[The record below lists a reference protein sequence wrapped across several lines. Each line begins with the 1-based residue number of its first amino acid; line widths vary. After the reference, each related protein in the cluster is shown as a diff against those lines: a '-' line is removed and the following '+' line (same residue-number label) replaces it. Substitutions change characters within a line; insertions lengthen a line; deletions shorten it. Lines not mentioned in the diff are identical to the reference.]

1 MNEHKAI
8 TLPNFYKPSELMGIF
23 KNFFSHKGINAS
35 VLCLQGIYF
44 KSDKV
49 YGNAAWD
56 QLRDENTSESLTVIV
71 PISLR
76 NDLQNGNLISV
87 YGTLDRRVQNNGSI
101 QFLLNVSR
109 IEKVKDI
116 AISEDEVK
124 RAECRRKKGELGYK
138 NVDGIL
144 ENKLFANQRP
154 KVALIYADT
163 SITNSDFEKGLAAAK
178 SNIDFVE
185 SRISFANSKALCT
198 LLKTLDN
205 QDYDLIAIIRG
216 GGSGMEKLDD
226 IAVVE
231 TLTNLKIGW
240 IYGVGHE
247 KENLFIRNIADKV
260 IPIPFALGTYFRD
273 TVESV
278 IQKRNNSRAVL
289 VQEVKKQYEKQI
301 EDSNKKNQELTKQ
314 LESLQKQNKEQSEAS
329 QKQIAALTKAHE
341 ESQKQMKNQAEQF
354 QKATEEAQKQM
365 KIQAEASQKQIAAL
379 TKAHDEVQKQMKN
392 QAEQFQKTTEEAQK
406 QAKSQSEAAEKVN
419 KELQER
425 LEKQGKV
432 LADMTEQQKKQQG
445 DFNKNLS
452 QMQETNK
459 GLQASVT
466 KMTNELMT
474 AREKISELENQKPST
489 TGYIVA
495 IVILV
500 ILALIGFMK

>member
-1 MNEHKAI
+1 MQDNKAI
-8 TLPNFYKPSELMGIF
+8 VPPNFYKPSELMGIF
-23 KNFFSHKGINAS
+23 KNFFSHKEINAS

-71 PISLR
+71 PVSLR

-109 IEKVKDI
+109 IDKVKDI
-116 AISEDEVK
+116 AVSEDEVK
-124 RAECRRKKGELGYK
+124 RAECRRRKGELGYK
-138 NVDGIL
+138 NVDSIL
-144 ENKLFANQRP
+144 ENKLFVNQRP

-178 SNIDFVE
+178 SSIDFVE
-185 SRISFANSKALCT
+185 SRISFANSQALCT
-198 LLKTLDN
+198 LLKSLDS

-216 GGSGMEKLDD
+216 GGSGIEKLDD

-231 TLTNLKIGW
+231 TLTNLTTAW

-273 TVESV
+273 TVENV

-314 LESLQKQNKEQSEAS
+314 LESLQKQNKEQAETS

-354 QKATEEAQKQM
+354 QKATEEAQKQ
-365 KIQAEASQKQIAAL
+365 
-379 TKAHDEVQKQMKN
+379 
-392 QAEQFQKTTEEAQK
+392 
-406 QAKSQSEAAEKVN
+406 AKSQSDAAEKVN

-445 DFNKNLS
+445 DFNKSLS

-474 AREKISELENQKPST
+474 ARQKISELESQKPST

-500 ILALIGFMK
+500 ILVLIGFMK

>member
-1 MNEHKAI
+1 
-8 TLPNFYKPSELMGIF
+8 MGIF
-23 KNFFSHKGINAS
+23 KNFFSHKEINAS

-71 PISLR
+71 PVSLR

-109 IEKVKDI
+109 IDKVKDI
-116 AISEDEVK
+116 AVSEDEVK
-124 RAECRRKKGELGYK
+124 RAECRRRKGELGYK
-138 NVDGIL
+138 NVDSIL
-144 ENKLFANQRP
+144 ENKLFVNQRP

-178 SNIDFVE
+178 SSIDFVE
-185 SRISFANSKALCT
+185 SRISFANSQALCT
-198 LLKTLDN
+198 LLKSLDS

-216 GGSGMEKLDD
+216 GGSGIEKLDD

-231 TLTNLKIGW
+231 TLTNLTTAW

-273 TVESV
+273 TVENV

-314 LESLQKQNKEQSEAS
+314 LESLQKQNKEQAETS

-354 QKATEEAQKQM
+354 QKA
-365 KIQAEASQKQIAAL
+365 
-379 TKAHDEVQKQMKN
+379 
-392 QAEQFQKTTEEAQK
+392 TEEAQK

-445 DFNKNLS
+445 DFNKSLS

-474 AREKISELENQKPST
+474 ARQKN
-489 TGYIVA
+489 
-495 IVILV
+495 L
-500 ILALIGFMK
+500 

>member
-1 MNEHKAI
+1 MQDNKAI
-8 TLPNFYKPSELMGIF
+8 VPPNFYKPSELMGIF
-23 KNFFSHKGINAS
+23 KNFFSHKEINAS

-71 PISLR
+71 PVSLR

-109 IEKVKDI
+109 IDKVKDI
-116 AISEDEVK
+116 AVSEDEVK
-124 RAECRRKKGELGYK
+124 RAECRRRKGELGYK
-138 NVDGIL
+138 NADSIL
-144 ENKLFANQRP
+144 ENKLFVNQRP

-178 SNIDFVE
+178 SSIDFVE
-185 SRISFANSKALCT
+185 SRISFANSQALCT
-198 LLKTLDN
+198 LLKSLDS

-216 GGSGMEKLDD
+216 GGSGIEKLDD

-231 TLTNLKIGW
+231 TLTNLTTAW

-273 TVESV
+273 TVENV

-314 LESLQKQNKEQSEAS
+314 LESLQKQNKEQAETS

-354 QKATEEAQKQM
+354 QKA
-365 KIQAEASQKQIAAL
+365 
-379 TKAHDEVQKQMKN
+379 
-392 QAEQFQKTTEEAQK
+392 TEEAQK

-445 DFNKNLS
+445 DFNKSLS

-474 AREKISELENQKPST
+474 ARQKISELESQKPST

-500 ILALIGFMK
+500 ILVLIGFMK

>member
-8 TLPNFYKPSELMGIF
+8 TLPDFYKPSELMGIF
-23 KNFFSHKGINAS
+23 KNFFSHKEINAS

-49 YGNAAWD
+49 YGNSAWD
-56 QLRDENTSESLTVIV
+56 QLRDENTSESLTVVV

-76 NDLQNGNLISV
+76 NELQNGNLISV

-124 RAECRRKKGELGYK
+124 RAECRRRKGELGYK
-138 NVDGIL
+138 NVDSIL

-178 SNIDFVE
+178 SSIDFEE

-198 LLKTLDN
+198 LLKSLDN
-205 QDYDLIAIIRG
+205 QGFDLIAIIRG
-216 GGSGMEKLDD
+216 GGSGIEKLDD
-226 IAVVE
+226 ISVVE
-231 TLTNLKIGW
+231 ALTNLKTGW

-329 QKQIAALTKAHE
+329 QKQIAALAKAHE

-354 QKATEEAQKQM
+354 QKAAEDTQKQM
-365 KIQAEASQKQIAAL
+365 MIQAEASKKQIEVL
-379 TKAHDEVQKQMKN
+379 TKAH
-392 QAEQFQKTTEEAQK
+392 EETQK
-406 QAKSQSEAAEKVN
+406 QAKSQSEAAAKVN

-425 LEKQGKV
+425 LEKQGKA
-432 LADMTEQQKKQQG
+432 LTDMTEQQKKQQG
-445 DFNKNLS
+445 DFNKSLN

-466 KMTNELMT
+466 KMTNELVM
-474 AREKISELENQKPST
+474 ARQKISELESRKPST
-489 TGYIVA
+489 ISYIVA
-495 IVILV
+495 IVILLILV
-500 ILALIGFMK
+500 IIGFMK

>member
-1 MNEHKAI
+1 
-8 TLPNFYKPSELMGIF
+8 MGIF
-23 KNFFSHKGINAS
+23 KNFFSHKEINAS

-71 PISLR
+71 PVSLR

-109 IEKVKDI
+109 IDKVKDI
-116 AISEDEVK
+116 AVSEDEVK
-124 RAECRRKKGELGYK
+124 RAECRRRKGELGYK
-138 NVDGIL
+138 DVDSIL
-144 ENKLFANQRP
+144 ENKLFVNQRP

-178 SNIDFVE
+178 SSIDFVE
-185 SRISFANSKALCT
+185 SRISFANSQALCT
-198 LLKTLDN
+198 LLKSLDS

-216 GGSGMEKLDD
+216 GGSGIEKLDD

-231 TLTNLKIGW
+231 TLTNLTTAW

-273 TVESV
+273 TVENV

-314 LESLQKQNKEQSEAS
+314 LESLQKQNKEQAETS

-354 QKATEEAQKQM
+354 QKA
-365 KIQAEASQKQIAAL
+365 
-379 TKAHDEVQKQMKN
+379 
-392 QAEQFQKTTEEAQK
+392 TEEAQK

-445 DFNKNLS
+445 DFNKSLS

-474 AREKISELENQKPST
+474 ARQKISELESQKPST

-500 ILALIGFMK
+500 ILVLIGFMK

>member
-1 MNEHKAI
+1 MQDNKAI
-8 TLPNFYKPSELMGIF
+8 VPPNFYKPSELMGIF
-23 KNFFSHKGINAS
+23 KNFFSHKEINAS

-71 PISLR
+71 PVSLR

-109 IEKVKDI
+109 IDKVKDI
-116 AISEDEVK
+116 AVSEDEVK
-124 RAECRRKKGELGYK
+124 RAECRRRKGELGYK
-138 NVDGIL
+138 NVDSIL
-144 ENKLFANQRP
+144 ENKLFVNQRP

-178 SNIDFVE
+178 SSIDFVE
-185 SRISFANSKALCT
+185 SRISFANSQALCT
-198 LLKTLDN
+198 LLKSLDS

-216 GGSGMEKLDD
+216 GGSGIEKLDD

-231 TLTNLKIGW
+231 TLTNLTTAW

-273 TVESV
+273 TVENV

-314 LESLQKQNKEQSEAS
+314 LESLQKQNKEQAETS

-354 QKATEEAQKQM
+354 QKA
-365 KIQAEASQKQIAAL
+365 
-379 TKAHDEVQKQMKN
+379 
-392 QAEQFQKTTEEAQK
+392 TEEAQK

-445 DFNKNLS
+445 DFNKSLS

-474 AREKISELENQKPST
+474 ARQKISELESQKPST

-495 IVILV
+495 IVIL
-500 ILALIGFMK
+500 LSLIHI

>member
-1 MNEHKAI
+1 MQDNKAI
-8 TLPNFYKPSELMGIF
+8 VPPNFYKPSELMGIF
-23 KNFFSHKGINAS
+23 KNFFSHKEINAS

-71 PISLR
+71 PVSLR

-109 IEKVKDI
+109 IDKVKDI
-116 AISEDEVK
+116 AVSEDEVK
-124 RAECRRKKGELGYK
+124 RAECRRRKGELGYK
-138 NVDGIL
+138 NVDSIL
-144 ENKLFANQRP
+144 ENKLFVNQRP

-178 SNIDFVE
+178 SSIDFVE
-185 SRISFANSKALCT
+185 SRISFANSQALCT
-198 LLKTLDN
+198 LLKSLDR

-216 GGSGMEKLDD
+216 GGSGIEKLDD

-231 TLTNLKIGW
+231 TLTNLTTAW

-273 TVESV
+273 TVENV

-314 LESLQKQNKEQSEAS
+314 LESLQKQNKEQAETS

-354 QKATEEAQKQM
+354 QKA
-365 KIQAEASQKQIAAL
+365 
-379 TKAHDEVQKQMKN
+379 
-392 QAEQFQKTTEEAQK
+392 TEEAQK

-445 DFNKNLS
+445 DFNKSLS

-474 AREKISELENQKPST
+474 ARQKISELESQKPST

-500 ILALIGFMK
+500 ILVLIGFMK

>member
-1 MNEHKAI
+1 MQDNKAI
-8 TLPNFYKPSELMGIF
+8 VPPNFYKPSELMGIF
-23 KNFFSHKGINAS
+23 KNFFSHKEINAS

-71 PISLR
+71 PVSLR

-87 YGTLDRRVQNNGSI
+87 YGTLDRRVQNNGAI

-109 IEKVKDI
+109 IDKVKDI
-116 AISEDEVK
+116 AVSEDEVK
-124 RAECRRKKGELGYK
+124 RAECRRRKGELGYK
-138 NVDGIL
+138 NVDSIL
-144 ENKLFANQRP
+144 ENKLFVNQRP

-178 SNIDFVE
+178 SSIDFVE
-185 SRISFANSKALCT
+185 SRISFANSQALCT
-198 LLKTLDN
+198 LLKSLDS

-216 GGSGMEKLDD
+216 GGSGIEKLDD

-231 TLTNLKIGW
+231 TLTNLTTAW

-273 TVESV
+273 TVENV

-314 LESLQKQNKEQSEAS
+314 LESLQKQNKEQAETS

-354 QKATEEAQKQM
+354 QKA
-365 KIQAEASQKQIAAL
+365 
-379 TKAHDEVQKQMKN
+379 
-392 QAEQFQKTTEEAQK
+392 TEEAQK

-445 DFNKNLS
+445 DFNKSLS

-474 AREKISELENQKPST
+474 ARQKISELESQKPST

-500 ILALIGFMK
+500 ILVLIGFMK

>member
-1 MNEHKAI
+1 MQDNKAI

-23 KNFFSHKGINAS
+23 KNFFSHKEINAS

-71 PISLR
+71 PVSLR

-124 RAECRRKKGELGYK
+124 RADCRRRKGKLGYK

-178 SNIDFVE
+178 SSIDFVE

-198 LLKTLDN
+198 LLKSLDN

-216 GGSGMEKLDD
+216 GGSGIEKLDD

-231 TLTNLKIGW
+231 TLTNLKTGW

-314 LESLQKQNKEQSEAS
+314 LESLQKQNKEQAETS

-341 ESQKQMKNQAEQF
+341 ES
-354 QKATEEAQKQM
+354 
-365 KIQAEASQKQIAAL
+365 
-379 TKAHDEVQKQMKN
+379 QKQMKN

-425 LEKQGKV
+425 LEKQGKA

>member
-1 MNEHKAI
+1 MQDNKAI
-8 TLPNFYKPSELMGIF
+8 VPPNFYKPSELMGIF
-23 KNFFSHKGINAS
+23 KNFFSHKEINAS

-71 PISLR
+71 PVSLR

-109 IEKVKDI
+109 IDKVKDI
-116 AISEDEVK
+116 AVSEDEVK
-124 RAECRRKKGELGYK
+124 RAECRRRKGELGYK
-138 NVDGIL
+138 NVDSIL
-144 ENKLFANQRP
+144 ENKLFVNQRP

-178 SNIDFVE
+178 SSIDFVE
-185 SRISFANSKALCT
+185 SRISFANSQALCT
-198 LLKTLDN
+198 LLKSLDS

-216 GGSGMEKLDD
+216 GGSGIEKLDD

-231 TLTNLKIGW
+231 TLTNLTTAW

-273 TVESV
+273 TVENV

-314 LESLQKQNKEQSEAS
+314 LESLQKQNKEQAETS

-354 QKATEEAQKQM
+354 QKA
-365 KIQAEASQKQIAAL
+365 
-379 TKAHDEVQKQMKN
+379 
-392 QAEQFQKTTEEAQK
+392 TEEAQK

-445 DFNKNLS
+445 DFNKSLS

-474 AREKISELENQKPST
+474 ARQKISELESQKPST

-495 IVILV
+495 IVILA
-500 ILALIGFMK
+500 ILVLIGFMK

>member
-1 MNEHKAI
+1 MQDNKAI
-8 TLPNFYKPSELMGIF
+8 VPPNFYKPSELMGIF
-23 KNFFSHKGINAS
+23 KNFFSHKEINAS

-71 PISLR
+71 PVSLR

-109 IEKVKDI
+109 IDKVKDI
-116 AISEDEVK
+116 AVSEDEVK
-124 RAECRRKKGELGYK
+124 RAECRRRKGELGYK
-138 NVDGIL
+138 NVDSIL
-144 ENKLFANQRP
+144 ENKLFVNQRP

-178 SNIDFVE
+178 SSIDFVE
-185 SRISFANSKALCT
+185 SRISFANSQALCT
-198 LLKTLDN
+198 LLKSLDS

-216 GGSGMEKLDD
+216 GGSGIEKLDD

-231 TLTNLKIGW
+231 TLTNLTTAR

-273 TVESV
+273 TVENV

-314 LESLQKQNKEQSEAS
+314 LESLQKQNKEQAETS

-354 QKATEEAQKQM
+354 QKA
-365 KIQAEASQKQIAAL
+365 
-379 TKAHDEVQKQMKN
+379 
-392 QAEQFQKTTEEAQK
+392 TEEAQK

-445 DFNKNLS
+445 DFNKSLS

-474 AREKISELENQKPST
+474 ARQKISELESQKPST

-500 ILALIGFMK
+500 ILVLIGFMK

>member
-1 MNEHKAI
+1 
-8 TLPNFYKPSELMGIF
+8 MGIF
-23 KNFFSHKGINAS
+23 KNFFSHKEINAS

-71 PISLR
+71 PVSLR

-109 IEKVKDI
+109 IDKVKDI
-116 AISEDEVK
+116 AVSEDEVK
-124 RAECRRKKGELGYK
+124 RAECRRRKGELGYK
-138 NVDGIL
+138 NVDSIL
-144 ENKLFANQRP
+144 ENKLFVNQRP

-178 SNIDFVE
+178 SSIDFVE
-185 SRISFANSKALCT
+185 SRISFANSQALCT
-198 LLKTLDN
+198 LLKSLDS

-216 GGSGMEKLDD
+216 GGSGIEKLDD

-231 TLTNLKIGW
+231 TLTNLTTAW

-273 TVESV
+273 TVENV

-314 LESLQKQNKEQSEAS
+314 LESLQKQNKEQAETS

-354 QKATEEAQKQM
+354 QKATEEAQKQ
-365 KIQAEASQKQIAAL
+365 
-379 TKAHDEVQKQMKN
+379 
-392 QAEQFQKTTEEAQK
+392 
-406 QAKSQSEAAEKVN
+406 AKSQSRN
-419 KELQER
+419 C
-425 LEKQGKV
+425 
-432 LADMTEQQKKQQG
+432 
-445 DFNKNLS
+445 KND
-452 QMQETNK
+452 
-459 GLQASVT
+459 
-466 KMTNELMT
+466 
-474 AREKISELENQKPST
+474 
-489 TGYIVA
+489 
-495 IVILV
+495 
-500 ILALIGFMK
+500 

>member
-1 MNEHKAI
+1 
-8 TLPNFYKPSELMGIF
+8 MGIF
-23 KNFFSHKGINAS
+23 KNFFSHKEINAS

-71 PISLR
+71 PVSLR

-109 IEKVKDI
+109 IDKVKDI

-124 RAECRRKKGELGYK
+124 RAECRRRKGELGYK
-138 NVDGIL
+138 NVDSIL
-144 ENKLFANQRP
+144 ENKLFVNQRP

-178 SNIDFVE
+178 SSIDFVE
-185 SRISFANSKALCT
+185 SRISFANSQALCT
-198 LLKTLDN
+198 LLKSLDS

-216 GGSGMEKLDD
+216 GGSGIEKLDD

-231 TLTNLKIGW
+231 TLTNLTTAW

-273 TVESV
+273 TVENV

-314 LESLQKQNKEQSEAS
+314 LESLQKQNKEQAETS

-354 QKATEEAQKQM
+354 QKA
-365 KIQAEASQKQIAAL
+365 
-379 TKAHDEVQKQMKN
+379 
-392 QAEQFQKTTEEAQK
+392 TEEAQK

-445 DFNKNLS
+445 DFNKSLS

-474 AREKISELENQKPST
+474 ARQKISELESQKPST

-500 ILALIGFMK
+500 ILVLIGFMK

>member
-1 MNEHKAI
+1 MTMQDNKAI
-8 TLPNFYKPSELMGIF
+8 VPPNFYKPSELMGIF
-23 KNFFSHKGINAS
+23 KNFFSHKEINAS

-71 PISLR
+71 PVSLR

-124 RAECRRKKGELGYK
+124 RAECRRRKGELGYK
-138 NVDGIL
+138 NVDSIL
-144 ENKLFANQRP
+144 ENKLFVNQRP

-178 SNIDFVE
+178 SSIDFVE
-185 SRISFANSKALCT
+185 SRISFANSQALCT
-198 LLKTLDN
+198 LLKSLDS

-216 GGSGMEKLDD
+216 GGSGIEKLDD

-231 TLTNLKIGW
+231 TLTNLTTAW

-273 TVESV
+273 TVENV

-314 LESLQKQNKEQSEAS
+314 LESLQKQNKEQAETS

-354 QKATEEAQKQM
+354 QKAAEDTQKQM
-365 KIQAEASQKQIAAL
+365 RIQVEASKKQIEVL
-379 TKAHDEVQKQMKN
+379 TKAH
-392 QAEQFQKTTEEAQK
+392 EETQK

-445 DFNKNLS
+445 DFNKSLS

-466 KMTNELMT
+466 KMTNELMS
-474 AREKISELENQKPST
+474 ARQKISELESQKPST

-500 ILALIGFMK
+500 ILVLIGFMK

>member
-1 MNEHKAI
+1 MQDNKAI
-8 TLPNFYKPSELMGIF
+8 VPPNFYKPSELMGIF

-71 PISLR
+71 PVSLR

-109 IEKVKDI
+109 IDKVKDI
-116 AISEDEVK
+116 AVSEDEVK
-124 RAECRRKKGELGYK
+124 RAECRRRKGELGYK
-138 NVDGIL
+138 NVDSIL
-144 ENKLFANQRP
+144 ENKLFVNQRP

-178 SNIDFVE
+178 SSIDFVE
-185 SRISFANSKALCT
+185 SRISFANSQALCT
-198 LLKTLDN
+198 LLKSLDS

-216 GGSGMEKLDD
+216 GGSGIEKLDD

-231 TLTNLKIGW
+231 TLTNLTTAW

-273 TVESV
+273 TVENV

-314 LESLQKQNKEQSEAS
+314 LESLQKQNKEQAETS

-354 QKATEEAQKQM
+354 QKA
-365 KIQAEASQKQIAAL
+365 
-379 TKAHDEVQKQMKN
+379 
-392 QAEQFQKTTEEAQK
+392 TEEAQK

-445 DFNKNLS
+445 DFNKSLS

-474 AREKISELENQKPST
+474 ARQKISELESQKPST

-500 ILALIGFMK
+500 ILVLIGFMK

>member
-1 MNEHKAI
+1 
-8 TLPNFYKPSELMGIF
+8 MGIF
-23 KNFFSHKGINAS
+23 KNFFSHKEINAS

-71 PISLR
+71 PVSLR

-109 IEKVKDI
+109 IDKVKDI
-116 AISEDEVK
+116 AVSEDEVK
-124 RAECRRKKGELGYK
+124 RAECRRRKGELGYK
-138 NVDGIL
+138 NVDSIL
-144 ENKLFANQRP
+144 ENKLFVNQRP

-178 SNIDFVE
+178 SSIDFVE
-185 SRISFANSKALCT
+185 SRISFANSQALCT
-198 LLKTLDN
+198 LLKSLDS

-216 GGSGMEKLDD
+216 GGSGIEKLDD

-231 TLTNLKIGW
+231 TLTNLTTAW

-247 KENLFIRNIADKV
+247 KEILFIRNIADKV

-273 TVESV
+273 TVENV

-314 LESLQKQNKEQSEAS
+314 LESLQKQNKEQAETS

-354 QKATEEAQKQM
+354 QKA
-365 KIQAEASQKQIAAL
+365 
-379 TKAHDEVQKQMKN
+379 
-392 QAEQFQKTTEEAQK
+392 TEEAQK

-445 DFNKNLS
+445 DFNKSLS

-474 AREKISELENQKPST
+474 ARQKISELESQKPST

-500 ILALIGFMK
+500 ILVLIGFMK

>member
-1 MNEHKAI
+1 MQDNKAI
-8 TLPNFYKPSELMGIF
+8 VPPNFYKPSELMGIF
-23 KNFFSHKGINAS
+23 KNFFSHKEINAS

-71 PISLR
+71 PVSLR
-76 NDLQNGNLISV
+76 NDLQNGYLISV

-109 IEKVKDI
+109 IDKVKDI
-116 AISEDEVK
+116 AVSEDEVK
-124 RAECRRKKGELGYK
+124 RAECRRRKGELGYK
-138 NVDGIL
+138 NVDSIL
-144 ENKLFANQRP
+144 ENKLFVNQRP

-178 SNIDFVE
+178 SSIDFVE
-185 SRISFANSKALCT
+185 SRISFANSQALCT
-198 LLKTLDN
+198 LLKSLDS

-216 GGSGMEKLDD
+216 GGSGIEKLDD

-231 TLTNLKIGW
+231 TLTNLTTAW

-273 TVESV
+273 TVENV

-314 LESLQKQNKEQSEAS
+314 LESLQKQNKEQAETS

-354 QKATEEAQKQM
+354 QKA
-365 KIQAEASQKQIAAL
+365 
-379 TKAHDEVQKQMKN
+379 
-392 QAEQFQKTTEEAQK
+392 TEEAQK

-445 DFNKNLS
+445 DFNKSLS

-474 AREKISELENQKPST
+474 ARQKISELESQKPST

-500 ILALIGFMK
+500 ILVLIGFMK

>member
-1 MNEHKAI
+1 MQDNKAI
-8 TLPNFYKPSELMGIF
+8 VPPNFYKPSELMGIF
-23 KNFFSHKGINAS
+23 KNFFSHKEINAS

-71 PISLR
+71 PVSLR

-109 IEKVKDI
+109 IDKVKDI
-116 AISEDEVK
+116 AVSEDEVK
-124 RAECRRKKGELGYK
+124 RAECRRRKGELGYK
-138 NVDGIL
+138 NVDSIL
-144 ENKLFANQRP
+144 ENKLFVNQRP

-178 SNIDFVE
+178 SSIDFVE
-185 SRISFANSKALCT
+185 SRISFANSQALCT
-198 LLKTLDN
+198 LLKSLDS

-216 GGSGMEKLDD
+216 GGSGIEKLDD

-231 TLTNLKIGW
+231 TLTNLTTAW

-260 IPIPFALGTYFRD
+260 IPIPFAFGTYFRD
-273 TVESV
+273 TVENV

-314 LESLQKQNKEQSEAS
+314 LESLQKQNKEQAETS

-354 QKATEEAQKQM
+354 QKA
-365 KIQAEASQKQIAAL
+365 
-379 TKAHDEVQKQMKN
+379 
-392 QAEQFQKTTEEAQK
+392 TEEAQK

-445 DFNKNLS
+445 DFNKSLS

-474 AREKISELENQKPST
+474 ARQKISEL
-489 TGYIVA
+489 
-495 IVILV
+495 
-500 ILALIGFMK
+500 

>member
-1 MNEHKAI
+1 MQDNKAI
-8 TLPNFYKPSELMGIF
+8 VPPNFYKPSELMGIF
-23 KNFFSHKGINAS
+23 KNFFSHKEINAS

-71 PISLR
+71 PVSLR

-109 IEKVKDI
+109 IDKVKDI
-116 AISEDEVK
+116 AVSEDEVK
-124 RAECRRKKGELGYK
+124 RAECRRRKGELGYK
-138 NVDGIL
+138 NVDSIL
-144 ENKLFANQRP
+144 ENKLFVNQRP

-178 SNIDFVE
+178 SSIDFVE
-185 SRISFANSKALCT
+185 SRISFDNSQALCT
-198 LLKTLDN
+198 LLKSLDS

-216 GGSGMEKLDD
+216 GGSGIEKLDD

-231 TLTNLKIGW
+231 TLTNLTTAW

-273 TVESV
+273 TVENV

-314 LESLQKQNKEQSEAS
+314 LESLQKQNKEQAETS

-354 QKATEEAQKQM
+354 QKA
-365 KIQAEASQKQIAAL
+365 
-379 TKAHDEVQKQMKN
+379 
-392 QAEQFQKTTEEAQK
+392 TEEAQK

-445 DFNKNLS
+445 DFNKSLS

-474 AREKISELENQKPST
+474 ARQKISELESQKPST

-500 ILALIGFMK
+500 ILVLIGFMK

>member
-1 MNEHKAI
+1 MQDNKAI
-8 TLPNFYKPSELMGIF
+8 VPPNFYKPSELMGIF
-23 KNFFSHKGINAS
+23 KNFFSHKEINAS

-71 PISLR
+71 PVSLR

-109 IEKVKDI
+109 IDKVKDI
-116 AISEDEVK
+116 AVSEDEVK
-124 RAECRRKKGELGYK
+124 RAECRRRKGELGYK
-138 NVDGIL
+138 NVDSIL
-144 ENKLFANQRP
+144 ENKLFVNQRP

-178 SNIDFVE
+178 SSIDFVE
-185 SRISFANSKALCT
+185 SRISFANSQALCT
-198 LLKTLDN
+198 LLKSLDS

-216 GGSGMEKLDD
+216 GGSGIEKLDD

-231 TLTNLKIGW
+231 TLTNLTTAW

-273 TVESV
+273 TVENV
-278 IQKRNNSRAVL
+278 IQNRNNSRAVL

-314 LESLQKQNKEQSEAS
+314 LESLQKQNKEQAETS

-354 QKATEEAQKQM
+354 QKA
-365 KIQAEASQKQIAAL
+365 
-379 TKAHDEVQKQMKN
+379 
-392 QAEQFQKTTEEAQK
+392 TEEAQK

-445 DFNKNLS
+445 DFNKSLS

-474 AREKISELENQKPST
+474 ARQKISELESQKPST

-500 ILALIGFMK
+500 ILVLIGFMK

>member
-1 MNEHKAI
+1 MQDNKAI
-8 TLPNFYKPSELMGIF
+8 VPPNFYKPSELMGIF
-23 KNFFSHKGINAS
+23 KNFFSHKEINAS

-71 PISLR
+71 PVSLR

-109 IEKVKDI
+109 IDKVKDI
-116 AISEDEVK
+116 AVSEDEVK
-124 RAECRRKKGELGYK
+124 RAECRRRKGELGYK
-138 NVDGIL
+138 NVDSIL
-144 ENKLFANQRP
+144 ENKLFVNQRP

-178 SNIDFVE
+178 SSIDFVE
-185 SRISFANSKALCT
+185 SRISFANSQALCT
-198 LLKTLDN
+198 LLKSLDS

-216 GGSGMEKLDD
+216 GGSGIEKLDD

-231 TLTNLKIGW
+231 TLTNLTTAW

-273 TVESV
+273 TVENV

-301 EDSNKKNQELTKQ
+301 EDSNKKNQELTKR
-314 LESLQKQNKEQSEAS
+314 LESLQKQNKEQAETS

-354 QKATEEAQKQM
+354 QKA
-365 KIQAEASQKQIAAL
+365 
-379 TKAHDEVQKQMKN
+379 
-392 QAEQFQKTTEEAQK
+392 TEEAQK

-445 DFNKNLS
+445 DFNKSLS

-474 AREKISELENQKPST
+474 ARQKISELESQKPST

-500 ILALIGFMK
+500 ILVLIGFMK

>member
-1 MNEHKAI
+1 MRITMQNNKAI
-8 TLPNFYKPSELMGIF
+8 VPPNFYKPSELMGIF
-23 KNFFSHKGINAS
+23 KNFFSHKEINAS

-71 PISLR
+71 PVSLR

-124 RAECRRKKGELGYK
+124 RAECRRRKGELGYK
-138 NVDGIL
+138 NVDSIL
-144 ENKLFANQRP
+144 ENKLFVNQRP

-178 SNIDFVE
+178 SSIDFVE
-185 SRISFANSKALCT
+185 SRISFANSQALCT
-198 LLKTLDN
+198 LLKSLDS

-216 GGSGMEKLDD
+216 GGSGIEKLDD

-231 TLTNLKIGW
+231 TLTNLTTAW

-273 TVESV
+273 TVENV

-314 LESLQKQNKEQSEAS
+314 LESLQKQNKEQAETS

-354 QKATEEAQKQM
+354 QKATEE
-365 KIQAEASQKQIAAL
+365 
-379 TKAHDEVQKQMKN
+379 V
-392 QAEQFQKTTEEAQK
+392 QK

-445 DFNKNLS
+445 DFNKSLS

-466 KMTNELMT
+466 KMTNELMS
-474 AREKISELENQKPST
+474 ARQKISELESQKPST

-500 ILALIGFMK
+500 ILVLIGFMK

>member
-1 MNEHKAI
+1 MQDNKAI
-8 TLPNFYKPSELMGIF
+8 VPPNFYKPSELMGIF
-23 KNFFSHKGINAS
+23 KNFFSHKEINAS

-71 PISLR
+71 PVSLR

-109 IEKVKDI
+109 IDKVKDI
-116 AISEDEVK
+116 AVSEDEVK
-124 RAECRRKKGELGYK
+124 RAECRRRKGELGYK
-138 NVDGIL
+138 NVDSIL
-144 ENKLFANQRP
+144 ENKLFVNQRP

-178 SNIDFVE
+178 SSIDFVE
-185 SRISFANSKALCT
+185 SRISFANSQALCT
-198 LLKTLDN
+198 LLKSLDS

-216 GGSGMEKLDD
+216 GGSGIEKLDD

-231 TLTNLKIGW
+231 TLTNLTTAW

-273 TVESV
+273 TVENV

-314 LESLQKQNKEQSEAS
+314 LESLQKQNKEQAETS

-354 QKATEEAQKQM
+354 QKA
-365 KIQAEASQKQIAAL
+365 
-379 TKAHDEVQKQMKN
+379 
-392 QAEQFQKTTEEAQK
+392 TEEAQK

-445 DFNKNLS
+445 DFNKSLS

-466 KMTNELMT
+466 KMTNELMS
-474 AREKISELENQKPST
+474 ARQKISELESQKPST

-500 ILALIGFMK
+500 ILVLIGFMK

>member
-1 MNEHKAI
+1 MQDNKAI
-8 TLPNFYKPSELMGIF
+8 VPPNFYKPSELMGIF
-23 KNFFSHKGINAS
+23 KNFFSHKEINAS

-71 PISLR
+71 PVSLR

-109 IEKVKDI
+109 IDKVKDI
-116 AISEDEVK
+116 AVSEDEVK
-124 RAECRRKKGELGYK
+124 RAECRRRKGELGYK
-138 NVDGIL
+138 NVDSIL
-144 ENKLFANQRP
+144 ENKLFVNQRP

-163 SITNSDFEKGLAAAK
+163 SITNSDFEKGLAASK
-178 SNIDFVE
+178 SSIDFVE
-185 SRISFANSKALCT
+185 SRISFANSQALCT
-198 LLKTLDN
+198 LLKSLDS

-216 GGSGMEKLDD
+216 GGSGIEKLDD

-231 TLTNLKIGW
+231 TLTNLTTAW

-273 TVESV
+273 TVENV

-314 LESLQKQNKEQSEAS
+314 LESLQKQNKEQAETS

-354 QKATEEAQKQM
+354 QKA
-365 KIQAEASQKQIAAL
+365 
-379 TKAHDEVQKQMKN
+379 
-392 QAEQFQKTTEEAQK
+392 TEEAQK

-445 DFNKNLS
+445 DFNKSLS

-474 AREKISELENQKPST
+474 ARQKISELESQKPST

-500 ILALIGFMK
+500 ILVLIGFMK

>member
-1 MNEHKAI
+1 
-8 TLPNFYKPSELMGIF
+8 MGIF
-23 KNFFSHKGINAS
+23 KNFFSHKEINAS

-44 KSDKV
+44 KSERV
-49 YGNAAWD
+49 YGNVAWD
-56 QLRDENTSESLTVIV
+56 QLRDENTSESLTVVV
-71 PISLR
+71 PLSLR

-87 YGTLDRRVQNNGSI
+87 YGILDRKVQNNGSI

-124 RAECRRKKGELGYK
+124 RAECRRKKEELGYK
-138 NVDGIL
+138 NVDSIL
-144 ENKLFANQRP
+144 ENKLFSNQRP

-163 SITNSDFEKGLAAAK
+163 SITNSDFEKGLVAAK

-185 SRISFANSKALCT
+185 NRISFADSRALCK
-198 LLKTLDN
+198 LLKSLDT

-216 GGSGMEKLDD
+216 GGSGIEKLDD
-226 IAVVE
+226 ISVVE
-231 TLTNLKIGW
+231 TLASLNTGW

-289 VQEVKKQYEKQI
+289 IQEVKKQYEKQI
-301 EDSNKKNQELTKQ
+301 EDSNKKNHELTKQ
-314 LESLQKQNKEQSEAS
+314 LESLQKQNKEQNEVS

-354 QKATEEAQKQM
+354 QKAM
-365 KIQAEASQKQIAAL
+365 
-379 TKAHDEVQKQMKN
+379 DEV
-392 QAEQFQKTTEEAQK
+392 QK
-406 QAKSQSEAAEKVN
+406 QAKSQSEAAAKVN
-419 KELQER
+419 NELQER
-425 LEKQGKV
+425 LEKQGKT
-432 LADMTEQQKKQQG
+432 LTDMTEQQKKQQG
-445 DFNKNLS
+445 DFNKSLS

-466 KMTNELMT
+466 KMTNELIT
-474 AREKISELENQKPST
+474 ARQKISELETQKPST
-489 TGYIVA
+489 IGYIVA
-495 IVILV
+495 IVILS
-500 ILALIGFMK
+500 ILVLIGFMK

>member
-1 MNEHKAI
+1 MQDNKAI
-8 TLPNFYKPSELMGIF
+8 VPPNFYKPSELMGIF
-23 KNFFSHKGINAS
+23 KNFFSHKEINAS

-71 PISLR
+71 PVSLR

-109 IEKVKDI
+109 IDKVKDI
-116 AISEDEVK
+116 AVSEDEVK
-124 RAECRRKKGELGYK
+124 RAECRRRKGELGYK
-138 NVDGIL
+138 NVDSIL
-144 ENKLFANQRP
+144 ENKLFVNQRP

-178 SNIDFVE
+178 SSIDFVE
-185 SRISFANSKALCT
+185 SRISFANSQALCT
-198 LLKTLDN
+198 LLKSLDS

-216 GGSGMEKLDD
+216 GGSGIEKLDD

-231 TLTNLKIGW
+231 TLTNLTTAW

-273 TVESV
+273 TVENV

-314 LESLQKQNKEQSEAS
+314 LESLQKQNKEQAETS
-329 QKQIAALTKAHE
+329 QKQIAALPKAHE

-354 QKATEEAQKQM
+354 QKA
-365 KIQAEASQKQIAAL
+365 
-379 TKAHDEVQKQMKN
+379 
-392 QAEQFQKTTEEAQK
+392 TEEAQK

-445 DFNKNLS
+445 DFNKSLS

-474 AREKISELENQKPST
+474 ARQKISELESQKPST

-500 ILALIGFMK
+500 ILVLIGFMK

>member
-1 MNEHKAI
+1 M
-8 TLPNFYKPSELMGIF
+8 
-23 KNFFSHKGINAS
+23 
-35 VLCLQGIYF
+35 
-44 KSDKV
+44 
-49 YGNAAWD
+49 
-56 QLRDENTSESLTVIV
+56 
-71 PISLR
+71 
-76 NDLQNGNLISV
+76 
-87 YGTLDRRVQNNGSI
+87 
-101 QFLLNVSR
+101 
-109 IEKVKDI
+109 
-116 AISEDEVK
+116 K
-124 RAECRRKKGELGYK
+124 RAECRRRKGELGYK
-138 NVDGIL
+138 NVDSIL
-144 ENKLFANQRP
+144 ENKLFVNQRP

-178 SNIDFVE
+178 SSIDFVE
-185 SRISFANSKALCT
+185 SRISFANSQALCT
-198 LLKTLDN
+198 LLKSLDS

-216 GGSGMEKLDD
+216 GGSGIEKLDD

-231 TLTNLKIGW
+231 TLTNLTTAW

-273 TVESV
+273 TVENV

-314 LESLQKQNKEQSEAS
+314 LESLQKQNKEQAETS

-354 QKATEEAQKQM
+354 QKA
-365 KIQAEASQKQIAAL
+365 
-379 TKAHDEVQKQMKN
+379 
-392 QAEQFQKTTEEAQK
+392 TEEAQK

-445 DFNKNLS
+445 DFNKSLS

-474 AREKISELENQKPST
+474 ARQKISELESQKPST

-500 ILALIGFMK
+500 ILVLIGFMK

>member
-1 MNEHKAI
+1 MQDNKAI
-8 TLPNFYKPSELMGIF
+8 VPPNFYKPSELMGIF
-23 KNFFSHKGINAS
+23 KNFFSHKEINAS

-71 PISLR
+71 PVSLR

-109 IEKVKDI
+109 IDKVKDI
-116 AISEDEVK
+116 AVSEDEVK
-124 RAECRRKKGELGYK
+124 RAECRRRKGELGYK
-138 NVDGIL
+138 DVDSIL
-144 ENKLFANQRP
+144 ENKLFVNQRP

-178 SNIDFVE
+178 SSIDFVE
-185 SRISFANSKALCT
+185 SRISFANSQALCT
-198 LLKTLDN
+198 LLKSLDS

-216 GGSGMEKLDD
+216 GGSGIEKLDD

-231 TLTNLKIGW
+231 TLTNLTTAW

-273 TVESV
+273 TVENV

-314 LESLQKQNKEQSEAS
+314 LESLQKQNKEQAETS

-354 QKATEEAQKQM
+354 QKA
-365 KIQAEASQKQIAAL
+365 
-379 TKAHDEVQKQMKN
+379 
-392 QAEQFQKTTEEAQK
+392 TEEAQK

-445 DFNKNLS
+445 DFNKSLS

-474 AREKISELENQKPST
+474 ARQKISELESQKPST

-500 ILALIGFMK
+500 ILVLIGFMK

>member
-1 MNEHKAI
+1 MQDHKAI
-8 TLPNFYKPSELMGIF
+8 IPPNFYKPSELMGIF
-23 KNFFSHKGINAS
+23 KNFFSLKEINAS

-49 YGNAAWD
+49 YGIAAWD
-56 QLRDENTSESLTVIV
+56 QLRDENTSESLTVVV
-71 PISLR
+71 PVSLR
-76 NDLQNGNLISV
+76 GDLQNGNLISV

-116 AISEDEVK
+116 AISVDELK
-124 RAECRRKKGELGYK
+124 RAECRRKKEKLGYR
-138 NVDGIL
+138 NVDSIL
-144 ENKLFANQRP
+144 ENKLFSNQRP
-154 KVALIYADT
+154 KVALVYADT

-198 LLKTLDN
+198 LLKSLDN
-205 QDYDLIAIIRG
+205 QGYDLIAIIRG
-216 GGSGMEKLDD
+216 GGSGIEKLDD
-226 IAVVE
+226 ISVVE
-231 TLTNLKIGW
+231 TLANLNTGW

-341 ESQKQMKNQAEQF
+341 ESQKQMKNQTEQF
-354 QKATEEAQKQM
+354 QKAAEETQKQM
-365 KIQAEASQKQIAAL
+365 KIQAETSKKQIEVL
-379 TKAHDEVQKQMKN
+379 TKAHEEV
-392 QAEQFQKTTEEAQK
+392 QK
-406 QAKSQSEAAEKVN
+406 QAKSQSEAATKVN

-432 LADMTEQQKKQQG
+432 LVDMTEQQKKQQE

-466 KMTNELMT
+466 KMTNELVT
-474 AREKISELENQKPST
+474 ARQKISELENQKPST

-495 IVILV
+495 IVILA
-500 ILALIGFMK
+500 ILVMIGFMK

>member
-1 MNEHKAI
+1 
-8 TLPNFYKPSELMGIF
+8 MGIF
-23 KNFFSHKGINAS
+23 KNFFSHKEINAS

-71 PISLR
+71 PVSLR

-109 IEKVKDI
+109 IDKVKDI
-116 AISEDEVK
+116 AVSEDEVK
-124 RAECRRKKGELGYK
+124 RAECRRRKGELGYK
-138 NVDGIL
+138 NVDSIL
-144 ENKLFANQRP
+144 ENKLFVNQRP

-178 SNIDFVE
+178 SSIDFVE
-185 SRISFANSKALCT
+185 SRISFANSQALCT
-198 LLKTLDN
+198 LLKSLDS

-216 GGSGMEKLDD
+216 GGSGIEKLDD

-231 TLTNLKIGW
+231 TLTNLTTAW

-260 IPIPFALGTYFRD
+260 IPIPFTLGTYFRD
-273 TVESV
+273 TVENV

-314 LESLQKQNKEQSEAS
+314 LESLQKQNKEQAETS

-354 QKATEEAQKQM
+354 QKA
-365 KIQAEASQKQIAAL
+365 
-379 TKAHDEVQKQMKN
+379 
-392 QAEQFQKTTEEAQK
+392 TEEAQK

-445 DFNKNLS
+445 DFNKSLS

-474 AREKISELENQKPST
+474 ARQKISELESQKPST

-500 ILALIGFMK
+500 ILVLIGFMK

>member
-1 MNEHKAI
+1 MQDNKAI
-8 TLPNFYKPSELMGIF
+8 VPPNFYKPSELMRIF
-23 KNFFSHKGINAS
+23 KNFFSHKEINAS

-71 PISLR
+71 PVSLR

-109 IEKVKDI
+109 IDKVKDI
-116 AISEDEVK
+116 AVSEDEVK
-124 RAECRRKKGELGYK
+124 RAECRRRKGELGYK
-138 NVDGIL
+138 NVDSIL
-144 ENKLFANQRP
+144 ENKLFVNQRP

-178 SNIDFVE
+178 SSIDFVE
-185 SRISFANSKALCT
+185 SRISFANSQALCT
-198 LLKTLDN
+198 LLKSLDS
-205 QDYDLIAIIRG
+205 QDDDRIAIIRV
-216 GGSGMEKLDD
+216 GGSGIEKLDD

-231 TLTNLKIGW
+231 TLTNLTTAW

-273 TVESV
+273 TVENV

-314 LESLQKQNKEQSEAS
+314 LESLQKQNKEQAETS

-354 QKATEEAQKQM
+354 QKA
-365 KIQAEASQKQIAAL
+365 
-379 TKAHDEVQKQMKN
+379 
-392 QAEQFQKTTEEAQK
+392 TEEAQK

-445 DFNKNLS
+445 DFNKSLS

-474 AREKISELENQKPST
+474 ARQKISELESQKPST

-500 ILALIGFMK
+500 ILVLIGFMK

>member
-1 MNEHKAI
+1 MQDNKAI
-8 TLPNFYKPSELMGIF
+8 VPPNFYKPSELMGIF
-23 KNFFSHKGINAS
+23 KNFFSHKEINAS

-71 PISLR
+71 PVSLR

-109 IEKVKDI
+109 IDKVKDI
-116 AISEDEVK
+116 AVSEDEVK
-124 RAECRRKKGELGYK
+124 RAECRRRKGELGYK
-138 NVDGIL
+138 NVDSIL
-144 ENKLFANQRP
+144 ENKLFVNQRP

-178 SNIDFVE
+178 SSIDFVE
-185 SRISFANSKALCT
+185 SRISFANSQALCT
-198 LLKTLDN
+198 LLKSLDS

-216 GGSGMEKLDD
+216 DD

-231 TLTNLKIGW
+231 TLTNLTTAW

-273 TVESV
+273 TVENV

-314 LESLQKQNKEQSEAS
+314 LESLQKQNKEQAETS

-354 QKATEEAQKQM
+354 QKA
-365 KIQAEASQKQIAAL
+365 
-379 TKAHDEVQKQMKN
+379 
-392 QAEQFQKTTEEAQK
+392 TEEAQK

-445 DFNKNLS
+445 DFNKSLS

-474 AREKISELENQKPST
+474 ARQKISELESQKPST

-500 ILALIGFMK
+500 ILVLIGFMK

>member
-1 MNEHKAI
+1 MQDNKAI
-8 TLPNFYKPSELMGIF
+8 VPPNFYKPSELMGIF
-23 KNFFSHKGINAS
+23 KNFFSHKEINAS

-71 PISLR
+71 PVSLR

-109 IEKVKDI
+109 IDKVKDI
-116 AISEDEVK
+116 AVSEDEVK
-124 RAECRRKKGELGYK
+124 RAECRRRKGELGYK
-138 NVDGIL
+138 NVDSIL
-144 ENKLFANQRP
+144 ENKLFVNQRP

-178 SNIDFVE
+178 SSIDFVE
-185 SRISFANSKALCT
+185 SRISFANSQALCT
-198 LLKTLDN
+198 LLKSLDS

-216 GGSGMEKLDD
+216 GGSGIEKLDD

-231 TLTNLKIGW
+231 TLTNLTTAW

-273 TVESV
+273 TVENV

-314 LESLQKQNKEQSEAS
+314 LESLQKQNKEQAETS

-354 QKATEEAQKQM
+354 QKATEEAQKQ
-365 KIQAEASQKQIAAL
+365 A
-379 TKAHDEVQKQMKN
+379 KA
-392 QAEQFQKTTEEAQK
+392 
-406 QAKSQSEAAEKVN
+406 QSEAAEKVN

-445 DFNKNLS
+445 DFNKSLS

-474 AREKISELENQKPST
+474 ARQKISELESQKPST

-500 ILALIGFMK
+500 ILVLIGFMK

>member
-1 MNEHKAI
+1 
-8 TLPNFYKPSELMGIF
+8 MGIF
-23 KNFFSHKGINAS
+23 KNFFSHKEINAS

-71 PISLR
+71 PVSLR

-109 IEKVKDI
+109 IDKVKDI
-116 AISEDEVK
+116 AVSEDEVK
-124 RAECRRKKGELGYK
+124 RAECRRRKGELGYK
-138 NVDGIL
+138 NVDSIL
-144 ENKLFANQRP
+144 ENKLFVNQRP

-178 SNIDFVE
+178 SSIDFVE
-185 SRISFANSKALCT
+185 SRISFANSQALCT
-198 LLKTLDN
+198 LLKSLDS

-216 GGSGMEKLDD
+216 GGSGIEKLDD

-231 TLTNLKIGW
+231 TLTNLTTAW

-273 TVESV
+273 TVENV

-314 LESLQKQNKEQSEAS
+314 LESLQKQNKEQAETS

-354 QKATEEAQKQM
+354 QKA
-365 KIQAEASQKQIAAL
+365 
-379 TKAHDEVQKQMKN
+379 
-392 QAEQFQKTTEEAQK
+392 TEEAQK

-445 DFNKNLS
+445 DFNKSLS

-474 AREKISELENQKPST
+474 AR
-489 TGYIVA
+489 
-495 IVILV
+495 
-500 ILALIGFMK
+500 

>member
-1 MNEHKAI
+1 
-8 TLPNFYKPSELMGIF
+8 MGIF
-23 KNFFSHKGINAS
+23 KNFFSHKEINAS

-71 PISLR
+71 PVSLR

-109 IEKVKDI
+109 IDKVKDI
-116 AISEDEVK
+116 AVSEDEVK
-124 RAECRRKKGELGYK
+124 RAECRRRKGELGYK
-138 NVDGIL
+138 NVDSIL
-144 ENKLFANQRP
+144 ENKLFVNQRP

-178 SNIDFVE
+178 SSIDFVE
-185 SRISFANSKALCT
+185 SRISFANSQALCT
-198 LLKTLDN
+198 LLKSLDS

-216 GGSGMEKLDD
+216 GGSGIEKLDD

-231 TLTNLKIGW
+231 TLTNLTTAW

-273 TVESV
+273 TVENV

-314 LESLQKQNKEQSEAS
+314 LESLQKQNKEQAETS

-354 QKATEEAQKQM
+354 QKA
-365 KIQAEASQKQIAAL
+365 
-379 TKAHDEVQKQMKN
+379 
-392 QAEQFQKTTEEAQK
+392 TEEAQK

-445 DFNKNLS
+445 DFNKSLS

-474 AREKISELENQKPST
+474 ARQKISELESQKPST

-500 ILALIGFMK
+500 ILVLIGFMK

>member
-1 MNEHKAI
+1 MQDNKAI
-8 TLPNFYKPSELMGIF
+8 VPPNFYKPSELMGIF
-23 KNFFSHKGINAS
+23 KNFFSHKEINAS

-71 PISLR
+71 PVSLR

-109 IEKVKDI
+109 IDKVKDI
-116 AISEDEVK
+116 AVSEDEVK
-124 RAECRRKKGELGYK
+124 RAECRRRKGELGYK
-138 NVDGIL
+138 NVDSIL
-144 ENKLFANQRP
+144 ENKLFVNQRP

-178 SNIDFVE
+178 SSIDFVE
-185 SRISFANSKALCT
+185 SRISFANSQALCT
-198 LLKTLDN
+198 LLKSLDS

-216 GGSGMEKLDD
+216 GGSGIEKLDD

-231 TLTNLKIGW
+231 TLTNLTTAW

-273 TVESV
+273 TVENV

-314 LESLQKQNKEQSEAS
+314 LESLQKQNKEQAETS

-354 QKATEEAQKQM
+354 QKA
-365 KIQAEASQKQIAAL
+365 
-379 TKAHDEVQKQMKN
+379 
-392 QAEQFQKTTEEAQK
+392 TEEAQK

-445 DFNKNLS
+445 DFNKSLS

-459 GLQASVT
+459 GLDDR
-466 KMTNELMT
+466 T
-474 AREKISELENQKPST
+474 AKNL
-489 TGYIVA
+489 
-495 IVILV
+495 
-500 ILALIGFMK
+500 